1 MLILNQSCGDNLVAY
16 TFSISED
23 IYDVSEPSL
32 FIDVITSVH
41 LGK

>member
-23 IYDVSEPSL
+23 IYGGSKPSL
-32 FIDVITSVH
+32 FIDVITSVDF
-41 LGK
+41 GK